1 VTGQCA
7 VCAQK
12 NAATGFILTNSL
24 PSCSKISAVSEL
36 ASFLRIAGDPM
47 NWLREHMQ
55 DQLAKAPSDDHAQ
68 NVVHFPA
75 DTAPPRKSTSSALD
89 LVAQAASVIRGIE
102 ERAAESEARART
114 LAEAAVEKLERA
126 EVRINEAE
134 TARIHAEDTLARV
147 SARLQEAERELARTL
162 GRLVA
167 TENKLADAEHQL
179 RGAEARATQADNAVT
194 QIEDAIRAQIVG
206 LQRNL
211 AARTRNAA

>member
-1 VTGQCA
+1 
-7 VCAQK
+7 
-12 NAATGFILTNSL
+12 
-24 PSCSKISAVSEL
+24 
-36 ASFLRIAGDPM
+36 M